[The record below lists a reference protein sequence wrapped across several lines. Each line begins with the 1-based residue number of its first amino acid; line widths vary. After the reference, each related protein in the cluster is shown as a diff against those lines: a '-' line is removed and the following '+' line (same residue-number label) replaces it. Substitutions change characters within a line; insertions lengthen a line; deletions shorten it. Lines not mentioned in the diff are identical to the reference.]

1 MLSWVLEGEMVRRI
15 SFQDTTVFTAMSQ
28 PGFECDFAFETNE
41 TSGQFQLTIH
51 KAETLGLEWNSCFSI
66 QSHDR

>member
-1 MLSWVLEGEMVRRI
+1 VLSWVLEGEMVRRI

-51 KAETLGLEWNSCFSI
+51 
-66 QSHDR
+66 

>member
-1 MLSWVLEGEMVRRI
+1 
-15 SFQDTTVFTAMSQ
+15 MSQ